1 MFEDLQ
7 PMPADAILGLMQS
20 FREDPRPGKIDLG
33 VGVYKDEHGETPV
46 LRAVKQAEER
56 RLAGETTKSYIGPAG
71 DQGYNARVQDLVFG
85 DRASG
90 ALGERLS
97 VVQTPGG
104 CGALRVAAEFVLRCR
119 GDATVH
125 VPDPTWANHMPLLGD
140 AGLEIREYPY
150 LDRATNGLRF
160 DAMASHLESL
170 SSSDLVLLHGCCH
183 NPCGADLD
191 RDQWQAVLE
200 IAQRRGFTP
209 FIDLAYQGFG
219 DGLEEDAFG
228 VRLLAEGLPELI
240 VATSCSKN
248 FGLYRER
255 TGAVALLSGDAKA
268 EATSRSQLLNVIRG
282 IYSMPPAHGGAIV
295 DTILGDEKLRA
306 DWEAE
311 LAEMRGRINGLR
323 TLLVE
328 RFAAR
333 GDGGRFAFIAKQR
346 GMFSFLGI
354 DPAQVKTLRESH
366 GIYMVDSS
374 RINVAGVNDSNVDRF
389 CDAVMSVL

>member
-1 MFEDLQ
+1 MFEKLQ
-7 PMPADAILGLMQS
+7 PMPADAILGLMQA

-33 VGVYKDEHGETPV
+33 VGVYKDERGETPV
-46 LRAVKQAEER
+46 LHAVKRAEER
-56 RLAGETTKSYIGPAG
+56 RLAQEATKSYIGPAG
-71 DQGYNARVQDLVFG
+71 DESYNARIRELVFG
-85 DRASG
+85 QGESA
-90 ALGERLS
+90 ALGGRLS

-119 GDATVH
+119 ADATIH
-125 VPDPTWANHMPLLGD
+125 VPDPTWANHVPLLGD

-150 LDRATNGLRF
+150 LDRSTSGLRF
-160 DAMASHLESL
+160 DAMASHLEKL
-170 SSSDLVLLHGCCH
+170 GPGDLVLLHGCCH

-219 DGLEEDAFG
+219 DGLEEDAHG
-228 VRLLAEGLPELI
+228 VRTLAGALPELI

-255 TGAVALLSGDAKA
+255 TGAVILLSSDAKA

-295 DTILGDEKLRA
+295 DIILGDAALRSE
-306 DWEAE
+306 WERE
-311 LAEMRGRINGLR
+311 LATMRGRINDLR
-323 TLLVE
+323 ALLVA

-333 GDGGRFAFIAKQR
+333 GDGGRFGFIARQR

-354 DPAQVKTLRESH
+354 DPAQVRTLRQAH

-374 RINVAGVNDSNVDRF
+374 RINVAGVNDANVDAF